1 MQAAV
6 AAGLRGGFR
15 LGRGDASGLGLID
28 ATPEGALRSFWA
40 AAICLP
46 AFLALRLLS
55 WSTTGG
61 PAGGGVARRLAAELI
76 GYAAAWAGFALA
88 SRPVAEVFGRRNR
101 WPQFLAA
108 WNYANVVQYLVLLAL
123 TVPTALGLPGWLANG
138 LGLAAV
144 GYALWLEWF
153 VARAALQLGGG
164 QAVALVALDLVIG
177 LFVHGLVAQLS
188 GG

>member
-1 MQAAV
+1 VQAAV
-6 AAGLRGGFR
+6 AAGLRGAFR
-15 LGRGDASGLGLID
+15 LGRGDASGLGLIE

-55 WSTTGG
+55 WST
-61 PAGGGVARRLAAELI
+61 AGEPTGGVARPLAAELI

-123 TVPTALGLPGWLANG
+123 TVPAALGLPGWLANG

-153 VARAALQLGGG
+153 VARSALQLGGG

-177 LFVHGLVAQLS
+177 LFVHGLVAMLS